1 MRTGTNICM
10 MPLLLKYKWKV
21 DRFKFILLVY
31 WNKYVDWNHLKLKS
45 IKLSS
50 IHILFCE
57 IVLYSWV
64 YSAKILYD

>member
-21 DRFKFILLVY
+21 DRLFNLLVY
-31 WNKYVDWNHLKLKS
+31 WIKHVDWIHLKLKS
-45 IKLSS
+45 IKLPS

-57 IVLYSWV
+57 IVLLKKHRLIY
-64 YSAKILYD
+64 K